1 VGAPARLRPRLAA
14 GAVLGVSD
22 RRPVTEENL
31 DTFAQ

>member
-1 VGAPARLRPRLAA
+1 VGAPAPPRPRLAA

-22 RRPVTEENL
+22 LQPVTEENL